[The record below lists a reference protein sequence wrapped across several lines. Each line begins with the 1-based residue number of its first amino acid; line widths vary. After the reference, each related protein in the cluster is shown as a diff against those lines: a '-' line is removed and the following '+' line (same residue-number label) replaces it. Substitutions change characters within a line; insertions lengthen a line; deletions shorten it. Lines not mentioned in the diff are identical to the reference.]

1 MNNFDISLSKASEKD
16 KDTIQNL
23 GRFYVYEMSRYCGFL
38 SGWEIPE
45 NGLFECIDLSSYCE
59 KPDRHAFLIRA
70 NGELAGFV
78 LINKAGS
85 TPDVDW
91 NIGEFF
97 VVSKFQGKGIGRH
110 VAEQVFNQFLGTWET
125 SQIPE
130 NKAALDFWEKIVNDY
145 ANGQYEK
152 SLKTIAEPKPH
163 PMVVLKFASK
173 GKG

>member
-1 MNNFDISLSKASEKD
+1 MIK
-16 KDTIQNL
+16 
-23 GRFYVYEMSRYCGFL
+23 
-38 SGWEIPE
+38 
-45 NGLFECIDLSSYCE
+45 
-59 KPDRHAFLIRA
+59 
-70 NGELAGFV
+70 
-78 LINKAGS
+78 LINKVGS

-97 VVSKFQGKGIGRH
+97 IVSKFQGKGIGRH
-110 VAEQVFNQFLGTWET
+110 VAEQVFNQFPGIWET

-173 GKG
+173 GKR